1 MAIAMLFYIFIGYP
15 LLILFISAF
24 VVRPV
29 RKRDI
34 EPSISF
40 QISAYNEE
48 KTIRAKLENTLSLD
62 YPKSLM
68 EIMVV
73 SDGSTDGTDDIV
85 KEYAGDGVGLFRVE
99 GRVGKT
105 EARNR
110 AVATAVGE
118 IIIFSDADSLYP
130 PDTLRA
136 LVANFAD
143 ESVGMVSG
151 HCIYENE
158 PNSPS
163 GPLSMLFWG
172 YENFIKARQNRIGTL
187 TGAVGNISAI
197 RKRLYEPLPS
207 DIIDELAE
215 PLVMIRKGYRVVFER
230 EARAPVCVTKDLSS
244 EFTMRTRVMSGG
256 MRALWYMRDVL
267 NPFRYPWVSFQLFSH
282 KIARWT
288 VPLLLVLLLLANISL
303 LDKRFYL
310 VTLVSQLIF
319 CLLAALGG
327 LCAKAGY
334 KMGILSIPYHFV
346 LGNVAVVRAF
356 LQVVQGY
363 RETGWSPGR

>member
-85 KEYAGDGVGLFRVE
+85 KDYAGDGVELFRVE

-172 YENFIKARQNRIGTL
+172 YENFIKARQNRLGTL
-187 TGAVGNISAI
+187 TGAVRQHKCDKKAAI
-197 RKRLYEPLPS
+197 RA
-207 DIIDELAE
+207 I
-215 PLVMIRKGYRVVFER
+215 
-230 EARAPVCVTKDLSS
+230 TQ
-244 EFTMRTRVMSGG
+244 
-256 MRALWYMRDVL
+256 
-267 NPFRYPWVSFQLFSH
+267 RY
-282 KIARWT
+282 
-288 VPLLLVLLLLANISL
+288 
-303 LDKRFYL
+303 Y
-310 VTLVSQLIF
+310 
-319 CLLAALGG
+319 
-327 LCAKAGY
+327 
-334 KMGILSIPYHFV
+334 
-346 LGNVAVVRAF
+346 
-356 LQVVQGY
+356 
-363 RETGWSPGR
+363 